1 MTYEEISLVATSTE
15 TAFDNHDVNR
25 DTCVVGYPETE
36 AIERQNNYP
45 LVWKIKLANTASG
58 VVYRESPLE
67 TYGYMYDSSAK
78 GAQLRNVII

>member
-1 MTYEEISLVATSTE
+1 MPNIKNLSNDNRYIFLLMTYEEISLVATSTE

-45 LVWKIKLANTASG
+45 LV
-58 VVYRESPLE
+58 
-67 TYGYMYDSSAK
+67 
-78 GAQLRNVII
+78 